1 MFKLD
6 LKLQGNTIIK
16 TNSFIPREEL
26 VKIVVKPDR
35 NDIRIITLNIRNK
48 KYFLL
53 REVDTF
59 YIDITKDM
67 MAPGK
72 NVFTFS
78 INGETSNTN
87 SVEIDLT
94 KNNIKQIDHS
104 DLDILNAKLNK
115 ITSILEEK

>member
-1 MFKLD
+1 MFKLE

-16 TNSFIPREEL
+16 TNPFIPREEL

-48 KYFLL
+48 QYYLL
-53 REVDTF
+53 REVNTF

-67 MAPGK
+67 MVPGK
-72 NVFTFS
+72 NTFTFS

>member
-72 NVFTFS
+72 NTFTFS